1 MPHLRLTIV
10 HNYHLDLL
18 HRTYSVLLPTWS
30 QTFLFQIKISLLFT
44 KFFLIQQKYKQN
56 SSKLFLSSIKIWHRR
71 HFNYSH
77 LWGIIRVGI
86 IPIQFYYYIII
97 PVYLLSIGG
106 GNLTFYNVQKKK
118 CRWNK
123 QLLAKQNYKLK
134 NIREYEFVILT
145 ERSPFKD
152 SKLKLQRKRWPQEK
166 LTIWKLTAE
175 IKLKQQQKKNTCN

>member
-1 MPHLRLTIV
+1 MPHLRLTTV

-106 GNLTFYNVQKKK
+106 K
-118 CRWNK
+118 
-123 QLLAKQNYKLK
+123 
-134 NIREYEFVILT
+134 
-145 ERSPFKD
+145 
-152 SKLKLQRKRWPQEK
+152 
-166 LTIWKLTAE
+166 IWHFRMF
-175 IKLKQQQKKNTCN
+175 KKNVGEINSYLQNKTINWRI